1 MALNA
6 LAALAVPFLAA
17 FPALHAGPSST
28 GVGIG
33 VAPVCLTMVALP
45 GHSYSLGSVHVV
57 NTGSGGES
65 ITLHAIPPVN
75 GLPGQHFPPSW
86 VSAGYPELLWVI
98 GRNSVSVGAGQGADI
113 PLTLNVPAGSQPGAY
128 AADLMATTSPGGG
141 AGLALGAGAA
151 TNLMFTVGPG
161 GSPPPSCNP
170 LTPGPKVTPERK
182 QPVIANLAAPAAN
195 GASIQTLT
203 SLLPFAVIA
212 LIVWA
217 LAKWAAPAWA
227 VLLAVLLGVILS
239 GTIVGPYIHQVLSLL
254 SGGRLQ

>member
-1 MALNA
+1 MAVNAWAA
-6 LAALAVPFLAA
+6 LAAPLLAA

-65 ITLHAIPPVN
+65 ITLHAEPPVN

-86 VSAGYPELLWVI
+86 VSAGYPKLLWVI
-98 GRNSVSVGAGQGADI
+98 GRNSVSLGAGQGADI

-128 AADLMATTSPGGG
+128 AADLMATTMTSPSPGGG
-141 AGLALGAGAA
+141 AGLGLGAGAA

-170 LTPGPKVTPERK
+170 VTPDPKVISERK
-182 QPVIANLAAPAAN
+182 QPVITNLAAPAAK
-195 GASIQTLT
+195 TLPHVPST
-203 SLLPFAVIA
+203 LPSWFGWVGVG
-212 LIVWA
+212 LIVLIIWS
-217 LAKWAAPAWA
+217 AKRKTPRH
-227 VLLAVLLGVILS
+227 L
-239 GTIVGPYIHQVLSLL
+239 PERKQN
-254 SGGRLQ
+254 Q